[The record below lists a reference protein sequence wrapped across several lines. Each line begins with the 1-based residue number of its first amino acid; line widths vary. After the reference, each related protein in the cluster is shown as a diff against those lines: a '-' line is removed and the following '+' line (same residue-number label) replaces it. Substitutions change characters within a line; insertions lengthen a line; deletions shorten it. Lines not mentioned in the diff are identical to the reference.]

1 MCILVERHRRWRRME
16 YGEIEFP
23 NEESNTFHY
32 TRRPRRWHLLPL
44 RMDIQISSTPSEAE
58 LVGRLRRGH
67 SHLQGL
73 GNRWAGEGR
82 KRDRGD

>member
-1 MCILVERHRRWRRME
+1 MKNRIR
-16 YGEIEFP
+16 
-23 NEESNTFHY
+23 ST
-32 TRRPRRWHLLPL
+32 TRGALGDGTLPL